1 MAGLDNL
8 EETLRS
14 MVASCDEVEYGFA
27 TIKSAKGIDLKDMQ
41 ATFKEREGLAV
52 IAPKDILEAKGIKYE
67 GPFAKITIDV
77 HTSLDMVGL
86 TAALATELAKNDI
99 SANVVAAYF
108 HDHIFVQY
116 DLRQKAM
123 DAINYLK
130 IDNI

>member
-14 MVASCDEVEYGFA
+14 MVVSCDEVKYGFA
-27 TIKSAKGIDLKDMQ
+27 TVKSTKSIVLEDLQ
-41 ATFKEREGLAV
+41 ATFKEQEGLAI
-52 IAPKDILEAKGIKYE
+52 IAPKDVLEAKGIKYE

-77 HTSLDMVGL
+77 HTSLEMVGL
-86 TAALATELAKNDI
+86 TAALATELTKNDV